1 MGSGLED
8 RFQTLHEIVRAAKNR
23 LPAGE
28 WDYLM
33 GATESETTLRR
44 NRMALDSIAFR
55 PRVLRDV
62 STIDASVERLGRRLR
77 LPVMFAPVGALES
90 FHAEAAA
97 AVVRAAGEFGAA
109 HMLSSVCEPGL
120 EAVAEAAP
128 DATRIF
134 QLYVRG
140 DEPWVDDH

>member
-33 GATESETTLRR
+33 GATETETTLRR

-62 STIDASVERLGRRLR
+62 SNIDASVNEFGRRLR
-77 LPVMFAPVGALES
+77 LPVMLAPVGSLES
-90 FHAEAAA
+90 FQVEGAAP
-97 AVVRAAGEFGAA
+97 VVRAAKEFGVV

-120 EAVAEAAP
+120 
-128 DATRIF
+128 
-134 QLYVRG
+134 
-140 DEPWVDDH
+140 

>member
-33 GATESETTLRR
+33 GATETETTLRR

-62 STIDASVERLGRRLR
+62 SRIDPSSEILGRKLR
-77 LPVMFAPVGALES
+77 IPVLLAPVGSLES
-90 FHAEAAA
+90 FDPGGGITVAKG
-97 AVVRAAGEFGAA
+97 AGAGGVG
-109 HMLSSVCEPGL
+109 MLISSVTTIKL
-120 EAVAEAAP
+120 EDIVKG
-128 DATRIF
+128 
-134 QLYVRG
+134 G
-140 DEPWVDDH
+140 DGPK